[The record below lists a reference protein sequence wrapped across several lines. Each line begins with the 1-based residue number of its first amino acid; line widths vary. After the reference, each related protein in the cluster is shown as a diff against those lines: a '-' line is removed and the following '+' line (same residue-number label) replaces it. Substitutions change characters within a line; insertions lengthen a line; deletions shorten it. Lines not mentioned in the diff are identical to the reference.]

1 MRRIKLGLP
10 LHKFCSWFQEVAVS
24 AVAVMVPG
32 IRTAPMP
39 DEVAGKIISML
50 AAIKHV
56 PADGIS
62 LDSSL
67 QEMGIDSLDTF
78 TLLFDL
84 ENEFHITIPDEE
96 AKSIRTVNDV
106 VEGVKKLIAA
116 AGDASSSADSSMSAD

>member
-1 MRRIKLGLP
+1 
-10 LHKFCSWFQEVAVS
+10 
-24 AVAVMVPG
+24 
-32 IRTAPMP
+32 MP

-56 PADGIS
+56 PAEGIT
-62 LDSSL
+62 LESSL

-84 ENEFHITIPDEE
+84 ENEFHITIPDDE

-116 AGDASSSADSSMSAD
+116 GSSSSVDSSMSAD

>member
-1 MRRIKLGLP
+1 VIALK
-10 LHKFCSWFQEVAVS
+10 KD
-24 AVAVMVPG
+24 
-32 IRTAPMP
+32 RTMP

-56 PADGIS
+56 PVEGIT

-84 ENEFHITIPDEE
+84 ENEFHITIPDDE

-106 VEGVKKLIAA
+106 VVGVKRLIAA
-116 AGDASSSADSSMSAD
+116 AGDGSSSVDSSMSAD

>member
-1 MRRIKLGLP
+1 MEI
-10 LHKFCSWFQEVAVS
+10 EVA
-24 AVAVMVPG
+24 AAVMVLEKA
-32 IRTAPMP
+32 RTMSDA
-39 DEVAGKIISML
+39 VAGKIIAML

-56 PADGIS
+56 PADGIT
-62 LDSSL
+62 LESSL

-84 ENEFHITIPDEE
+84 ENEFHINIPDEE

-116 AGDASSSADSSMSAD
+116 AGNGSSVDSSMSAD

>member
-1 MRRIKLGLP
+1 VIAFFAAEVEVGIK
-10 LHKFCSWFQEVAVS
+10 V
-24 AVAVMVPG
+24 AVAVIVLEKA
-32 IRTAPMP
+32 RTMSDA
-39 DEVAGKIISML
+39 VAGKIIAML

-56 PADGIS
+56 PAEGIT

-116 AGDASSSADSSMSAD
+116 GNGSSVDSSMSAD

>member
-1 MRRIKLGLP
+1 
-10 LHKFCSWFQEVAVS
+10 
-24 AVAVMVPG
+24 
-32 IRTAPMP
+32 MP

-56 PADGIS
+56 PAEGIT

-84 ENEFHITIPDEE
+84 ENEFHITIPDDE
-96 AKSIRTVNDV
+96 AKSIRTVD
-106 VEGVKKLIAA
+106 EIEEDERMRQRMRIIREFIEAKGRK
-116 AGDASSSADSSMSAD
+116 AGRAGKN

>member
-1 MRRIKLGLP
+1 
-10 LHKFCSWFQEVAVS
+10 
-24 AVAVMVPG
+24 
-32 IRTAPMP
+32 MP

-56 PADGIS
+56 PAEGIT

-116 AGDASSSADSSMSAD
+116 GDGSSSVDSSMSAD